1 MGCIIG
7 GVVMEFIFRAEVG
20 FIIITGAS
28 VLFALAT
35 KVRTMVVSN
44 GQYPKDLKHKRKSD
58 WV

>member
-1 MGCIIG
+1 MFSLIG
-7 GVVMEFIFRAEVG
+7 GVVVEIIYKADIG

-35 KVRTMVVSN
+35 KLRTMVVSN
-44 GQYPKDLKHKRKSD
+44 GKYPKDLKHKRQSD